1 MRLLDAANAADPL
14 DVGIHVNRGAWL
26 LRLGR
31 FAEAEAAYHRVL
43 EIAPTHAWGHYYLG
57 VLLLTEGKAE
67 AALAEMQKVAIAGV
81 QAAGFAV
88 VYQALH
94 RTKDAD
100 AALARLEAQNAG
112 DLALLIAEA
121 YAFRGQK
128 DSSFRWLERSYVQK
142 DISFPLLMGDPL
154 LKKLEGDP
162 RYKAFLRNMNLPQ

>member
-1 MRLLDAANAADPL
+1 LDRHDQRGFDGAV
-14 DVGIHVNRGAWL
+14 VGIYLDRGAWL

-31 FAEAEAAYHRVL
+31 FAEAETAYQRGL
-43 EIAPTHAWGHYYLG
+43 QIAPTHAWGHYYLG
-57 VLLLTEGKAE
+57 ILLLTEGKAE
-67 AALAEMQKVAIAGV
+67 AALAEMQKVAVAGA
-81 QAAGFAV
+81 QAAGLAV

-128 DSSFRWLERSYVQK
+128 DSAFRWLERAYVQK
-142 DISFPLLMGDPL
+142 DISFTLLMGDPL
-154 LKKLEGDP
+154 LKKLAGDP
-162 RYKAFLRNMNLPQ
+162 RYTAFLRKMNLPQ